1 MGKVI
6 SKREEIKE
14 NTATDTWSLVFD
26 AKSITSNYQIDV
38 TIERLLSI
46 IQTRGPEYQSLD
58 RADHFLKD
66 LDKCIDKLKEK
77 IKNKG
82 NEFPEIQ

>member
-46 IQTRGPEYQSLD
+46 IQTRGPEY
-58 RADHFLKD
+58 
-66 LDKCIDKLKEK
+66 
-77 IKNKG
+77 
-82 NEFPEIQ
+82 